1 LQLENDAEQEL
12 DIPLDDF
19 GSEHGN
25 NNGCCTGHKPSQKNP
40 CDEKARLRNL
50 SRKSMKPQTL
60 KSLPPAG
67 SAANAV
73 DE

>member
-1 LQLENDAEQEL
+1 LENDAEQDL
-12 DIPLDDF
+12 DVPLDDL
-19 GSEHGN
+19 GSELGN
-25 NNGCCTGHKPSQKNP
+25 NNGCCAGHRPNQKNL
-40 CDEKARLRNL
+40 CDGKARLRNL

-60 KSLPPAG
+60 KSFRPTG